1 VLINSIL
8 KGWRNFKGNLAPI
21 FFISLFIVIP
31 ASAQVKLAQAGFQFL
46 SVGTDARATGMG
58 EAFTTVDG
66 SVTCALYNPAGLSRI
81 SSPVELEMSQMTW
94 IADIKY
100 ISAAIAITPFD
111 GRYGTLGISFL
122 NVDYGNF
129 NFTMVANNEKGYV
142 DLNGYPKPYAL
153 AAGIAYAKELSD
165 KFSVGGSVQFVKQNL
180 GNSVVPVFK
189 QVLHDSVIT
198 TDTSYVTK
206 SYGLNVMAFNF
217 GTVYRTG
224 LKSLS
229 FGMSINNFS
238 KEIAYE
244 RENFQLP
251 LTFKFG
257 ISMNL
262 IDLIPNLQR
271 SSSLLVSIDAIHPR
285 AFSEFLDMGAEY
297 GFMNTLFLRAG
308 YITKHDDY
316 ALTFGIG
323 IRKFGF
329 AFDYSFMPEKVFE
342 SIHRFSL
349 RFTL

>member
-1 VLINSIL
+1 MINSIIKGLNNFNL
-8 KGWRNFKGNLAPI
+8 KLFPLLFVILPI
-21 FFISLFIVIP
+21 INP

-46 SVGTDARATGMG
+46 SVGTDARATAMG

-66 SVTCALYNPAGLSRI
+66 SITCILYNPAGI
-81 SSPVELEMSQMTW
+81 SSINSPFEAEVSQMKW

-100 ISAAIAITPFD
+100 ISAAAAITPFNGD
-111 GRYGTLGISFL
+111 YGTIGISFL

-129 NFTMVANNEKGYV
+129 NFTMVANNDKGYV
-142 DLNGYPKPYAL
+142 DLNGYPKPYAFSL
-153 AAGIAYAKELSD
+153 GVAYAKELSD
-165 KFSVGGSVQFVKQNL
+165 RFSVGGSVQFVKQSL
-180 GNSVVPVFK
+180 GNSLVPVFK
-189 QVLHDSVIT
+189 QVLRDSVIT
-198 TDTSYVTK
+198 TDTSYATRN
-206 SYGLNVMAFNF
+206 YGLGVMAFNF
-217 GTVYRTG
+217 GTVYKTG

-262 IDLIPNLQR
+262 MDLIPEMRKNN
-271 SSSLLVSIDAIHPR
+271 SFLVSIDAIHPR
-285 AFSEFLDMGAEY
+285 AYSEFLNMGAEY

-316 ALTFGIG
+316 AFTFGLG
-323 IRKFGF
+323 IRKFGL
-329 AFDYSFMPEKVFE
+329 AFDYSFMPEKIFE
-342 SIHRFSL
+342 NVHRFSL
-349 RFTL
+349 RFTM

>member
-1 VLINSIL
+1 MKSIGIFLISFLI
-8 KGWRNFKGNLAPI
+8 
-21 FFISLFIVIP
+21 IVP
-31 ASAQVKLAQAGFQFL
+31 VNAQVKLAQAGFQFL
-46 SVGTDARATGMG
+46 NVGTDARATGMG

-66 SVTCALYNPAGLSRI
+66 SVTCMMYNPAGMSGIL
-81 SSPVELEMSQMTW
+81 SPVEAQVSQMKW

-100 ISAAIAITPFD
+100 ISAALAITPFD
-111 GRYGTLGISFL
+111 GRFGTIGVSFL

-142 DLNGYPKPYAL
+142 DLTGYPKPYAFAL
-153 AAGIAYAKELSD
+153 GVAYAKELSD
-165 KFSVGGSVQFVKQNL
+165 RFSVGGSVQYVKQNL
-180 GNSVVPVFK
+180 GNSMVPVFK
-189 QVLHDSVIT
+189 HVLRDSVVT
-198 TDTSYVTK
+198 TDTSYATK
-206 SYGLNVMAFNF
+206 NYGLGVVAFNF
-217 GTVYRTG
+217 GTLYKTG

-262 IDLIPNLQR
+262 MDLIPSLQR
-271 SSSLLVSIDAIHPR
+271 NNSLFVSIDAIHPR
-285 AFSEFLDMGAEY
+285 AYSEFLNLGAEY

-316 ALTFGIG
+316 SLTFGLG
-323 IRKFGF
+323 IKKFGF
-329 AFDYSFMPEKVFE
+329 AFDYSFMPEKVFAN
-342 SIHRFSL
+342 IHRFTL